1 MTQRHKSAHHN
12 LHNSSKIN
20 IYGKLLHLYASTLP
34 AQSFFVLSSI
44 SFFGNLAIVHAE
56 TSIDNIVPTVESSQP
71 AVVIPN
77 PVTKD
82 TVSSAPSRPQPQVN
96 NSQAE
101 LIQKLR
107 KPAASPTQQPASQ
120 AKPQVEVSQPR
131 SNPTASQ
138 AKPQVEVSQ
147 PRSNPSASQAK
158 PQVEVSQPRSN
169 PSASQAKPQ
178 VEISQPRSN
187 PSASQAK
194 PQVEISQPRS
204 NPSASQEQPKTEIA
218 KPTAPRTL
226 PENLPE
232 VAQPGNNSNSTTAGK
247 TRDYNNAYIDPTR
260 YNSDT
265 AATYQAP
272 SSVVLTER
280 SSGCQ
285 TVLPSG
291 QSVSGNNC
299 AQAPKQPNQRVA
311 NSGNQAA
318 PNWLKSSQNAQVA
331 NVPQVRQVATTGNNT
346 PRNNTSNNNTW
357 RPQQTAAGSVT
368 KTALRPNRFIPNPSD
383 FATTT
388 ANASPIAPSGETLPP
403 PMAAG
408 NIAPR
413 VSTVAYDFP
422 LASVLPQIP
431 FTGTLAYRGDG
442 GMMFPLSIPARIS
455 SVFGWRTHPIT
466 GDRRF
471 HAGTDL
477 AAPMG
482 TPVVAAA
489 RGQVNT
495 AGWLGGYGLT
505 AIVNHDSAQQTLYAH
520 MSELFVQ
527 PGQVVEQG
535 TVIGRVGSTGNSTG
549 PHLHFEVRHLKPEG
563 WVAVD
568 SGVQLQVALSQLV
581 EILQTAQLPQQPG
594 S

>member
-12 LHNSSKIN
+12 LHNSSKHN
-20 IYGKLLHLYASTLP
+20 IYGKLLHIYASTLP

-77 PVTKD
+77 PVKKD
-82 TVSSAPSRPQPQVN
+82 TVSSAPSRLSQPQVN

-107 KPAASPTQQPASQ
+107 KPAASQTQQPASQ
-120 AKPQVEVSQPR
+120 AKPQVEVSQP
-131 SNPTASQ
+131 
-138 AKPQVEVSQ
+138 KP
-147 PRSNPSASQAK
+147 NPSASQAK

-232 VAQPGNNSNSTTAGK
+232 VAQPANNSNSTTAGK

-260 YNSDT
+260 YNSNT

-285 TVLPSG
+285 TVLASG

-299 AQAPKQPNQRVA
+299 AQAPKSPNQRVA

-318 PNWLKSSQNAQVA
+318 PNWLQSSQNAQVA
-331 NVPQVRQVATTGNNT
+331 NVSQVRQVATTGNNT
-346 PRNNTSNNNTW
+346 PRNNTTSNNNTW
-357 RPQQTAAGSVT
+357 RPQQTAASSAT
-368 KTALRPNRFIPNPSD
+368 KTASRPSRFIPNPSD

-388 ANASPIAPSGETLPP
+388 ANASPIAQSGETLPP

-408 NIAPR
+408 NVAPR

-482 TPVVAAA
+482 TPIVAAA

-505 AIVNHDSAQQTLYAH
+505 VIVNHDSAQQTLYAH
-520 MSELFVQ
+520 MAELFVQ
-527 PGQVVEQG
+527 PGQVVEKG
-535 TVIGRVGSTGNSTG
+535 TVIGRVGNTGNSTG

-568 SGVQLQVALSQLV
+568 SGVQLQVALSQLL
-581 EILQTAQLPQQPG
+581 EAMQTARVTQQPD

>member
-1 MTQRHKSAHHN
+1 MTQRNKSAHHR
-12 LHNSSKIN
+12 LHNLSRRYP
-20 IYGKLLHLYASTLP
+20 YGKLFHIYTSTLP
-34 AQSFFVLSSI
+34 AQSFFVLSSL
-44 SFFGNLAIVHAE
+44 SFLSGGLALAQTE
-56 TSIDNIVPTVESSQP
+56 TSIDNIVPTVENSQP
-71 AVVIPN
+71 TPTPVITKS
-77 PVTKD
+77 VKKD
-82 TVSSAPSRPQPQVN
+82 TVSPAASRPKPEVN
-96 NSQAE
+96 DSQAQ

-107 KPAASPTQQPASQ
+107 SPKVSQPAATVRTE
-120 AKPQVEVSQPR
+120 KPKVEVSQPAATVR
-131 SNPTASQ
+131 TE
-138 AKPQVEVSQ
+138 KPKVEVSQ
-147 PRSNPSASQAK
+147 PAANVRPEK
-158 PQVEVSQPRSN
+158 PKVGVSQPAATVR
-169 PSASQAKPQ
+169 PEKPKVEVAKP
-178 VEISQPRSN
+178 
-187 PSASQAK
+187 A
-194 PQVEISQPRS
+194 
-204 NPSASQEQPKTEIA
+204 T
-218 KPTAPRTL
+218 PRTL
-226 PENLPE
+226 PEKLPE
-232 VAQPGNNSNSTTAGK
+232 VAQPSNNSNSAASTTAGK

-260 YNSDT
+260 YNANT
-265 AATYQAP
+265 AGTYQAP

-291 QSVSGNNC
+291 QNVSGSSC
-299 AQAPKQPNQRVA
+299 AKAPQERNQRVA
-311 NSGNQAA
+311 NSDSKAA
-318 PNWLKSSQNAQVA
+318 PNWLKTSQNTQVA
-331 NVPQVRQVATTGNNT
+331 NVPQVRSIRQAAT
-346 PRNNTSNNNTW
+346 TSNNSGW
-357 RPQQTAAGSVT
+357 RPNQTASSSAT
-368 KTALRPNRFIPNPSD
+368 KSASRPNRFIPNPSD

-388 ANASPIAPSGETLPP
+388 NATPIAPSGETLPP

-408 NIAPR
+408 NVAPR
-413 VSTVAYDFP
+413 PSTVAYDFP

-442 GMMFPLSIPARIS
+442 GMIFPLSIPARIT

-477 AAPMG
+477 GAPMG

-489 RGQVNT
+489 RGQVDT
-495 AGWLGGYGLT
+495 ANWLGGYGLT
-505 AIVNHDSAQQTLYAH
+505 VIVNHASAQQTLYAH

-527 PGQVVEQG
+527 PGQWVEQG

-581 EILQTAQLPQQPG
+581 EALQTAQVTQQPG